1 MSTPTRN
8 CGSAFYS
15 SLSLVID
22 IAIRNSYDY
31 INEDHNKEYPLTKF
45 MQFLSVVWRNF
56 QSTFNNI
63 FLMEL
68 HQYCMSK

>member
-8 CGSAFYS
+8 CGSACYS

-56 QSTFNNI
+56 
-63 FLMEL
+63 
-68 HQYCMSK
+68 